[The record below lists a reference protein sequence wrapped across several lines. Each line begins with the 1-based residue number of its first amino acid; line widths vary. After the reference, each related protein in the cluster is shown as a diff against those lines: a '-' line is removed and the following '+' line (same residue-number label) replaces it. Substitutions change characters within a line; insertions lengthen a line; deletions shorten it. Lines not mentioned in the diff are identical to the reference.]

1 MAKQPIRKKIIE
13 QGIAKP
19 EEKPILTLV
28 IDGNSIL
35 KQSLVDET
43 VGTNGKE
50 YGAIKQC
57 FILMKRIMQ
66 WRDWNFCYI
75 VFDGDNSGQLRYDIY
90 PEYKANRD
98 KTFKNKNQTAYDKAI
113 DDYCK
118 KVLAYSRKK
127 KQLTEAQ
134 LKRKETDD
142 ERFQHQRDLLI
153 EMCECLSIRTLM
165 YDEVEGDDLIAYLVK
180 NKQPNEKICI
190 VSGDRDLTQ
199 LINDDVCVYV
209 TQKKEVVTHLNSI
222 DKLGYNHENVV
233 LFKMLCGDTSDNIK
247 GVTGMGKDTFF
258 KHFPEAVKKKI
269 DLAFIFDRCRT
280 INDERIK
287 NKQKPLKVLEN
298 VLKSVT
304 TGSQGDKLYEINEK
318 LIDLKKHILLT
329 KEAEKDLKEIVGA
342 PLDPEGREYKD
353 LYEIVRDNGMSDILK
368 EDSFGRFFSDFA
380 KLIDN
385 EKKYYKENTTNS

>member
-1 MAKQPIRKKIIE
+1 MKQPIRKKIIE
-13 QGIAKP
+13 EGIAKQ
-19 EEKPILTLV
+19 EETPILTLIV
-28 IDGNSIL
+28 DGNSIL

-50 YGAIKQC
+50 YGAIMQC
-57 FILMKRIMQ
+57 FIILKKMMQ
-66 WRDWNFCYI
+66 MRDWNFCYM

-98 KTFKNKNQTAYDKAI
+98 KHFRETNQSAYNKAI

-127 KQLTEAQ
+127 RQMNEQQ

-180 NKQPNEKICI
+180 NRQDNEKICI

-199 LINDDVCVYV
+199 LIDKDVCLYV
-209 TQKKEVVTHLNSI
+209 TQKKEIVKEDNSI
-222 DKLGYNHENVV
+222 EKLGYTHENVV
-233 LFKMLCGDTSDNIK
+233 LYKMLCGDSSDNIK
-247 GVTGMGKDTFF
+247 GVSGMGENTFF
-258 KHFPEAVKKKI
+258 KYFPEAKTDKV
-269 DLAFIFDRCRT
+269 DLAFIFDRCRE
-280 INDERIK
+280 INEERVK

-298 VLKSVT
+298 VLNGVT
-304 TGSQGDKLYEINEK
+304 TGSQGDKLYDINEK

-329 KEAEKDLKEIVGA
+329 ETAEIELNEVVGA

-353 LYEIVRDNGMSDILK
+353 LYKIVLDNVMTNLLK
-368 EDSFGRFFSDFA
+368 DDSFGRFFSDFA

-385 EKKYYKENTTNS
+385 EKKYYKNNAKG